1 MSPIPPCHTSARRG
15 PTTVSTG
22 PRRGPRRV
30 ATSGMFRLPGAPGG
44 GDESDKGRPEEPD
57 DELPPDE
64 DPDDDEGLPQ
74 QDASGSTGVSPI
86 ADAPPQGS
94 WPGLMA
100 GALQEAVRST
110 VGSMGFTAA
119 IAAVRGTESPLI
131 NAMGPRIPVQL
142 SGCWGERLQN
152 GEADELNSV
161 VTGFTMATVERVLLD
176 YAITRVRVAMP
187 PCSTLPVLYRSYWC

>member
-1 MSPIPPCHTSARRG
+1 MSPG
-15 PTTVSTG
+15 L
-22 PRRGPRRV
+22 RRGPRRV
-30 ATSGMFRLPGAPGG
+30 ATSGLSRLPGAPGG

-100 GALQEAVRST
+100 GALQEAVPNA

-119 IAAVRGTESPLI
+119 IAVVRGTESPLI

-142 SGCWGERLQN
+142 SSHWKERLEN
-152 GEADELNSV
+152 GEAVLNVLNSE
-161 VTGFTMATVERVLLD
+161 VTGLRLTMAAIERVLLD
-176 YAITRVRVAMP
+176 HTAKVSSAMP
-187 PCSTLPVLYRSYWC
+187 QCSTLPVL